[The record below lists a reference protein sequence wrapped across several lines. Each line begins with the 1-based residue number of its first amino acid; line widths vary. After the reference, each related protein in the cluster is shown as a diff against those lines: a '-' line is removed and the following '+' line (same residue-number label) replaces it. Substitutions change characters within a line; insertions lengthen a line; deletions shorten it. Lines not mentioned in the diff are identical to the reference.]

1 MSAVAVVGLQ
11 WGDEGKGKLVDWL
24 AQGAAHVAR
33 FQGGHNA
40 GHTLICDGEKH
51 VLHLLPSGVL
61 HPGVRCHI
69 GNGVVVS
76 PADLL
81 KEIDLLE
88 ERGYSLAD
96 RLFIADSAALI
107 LPYHVALDCARDEG
121 GHIGTTKRGIGPAC
135 EDKTGRRALRF
146 YDLFNGCGEE
156 KLRANLEFYRE
167 LLARYGKSVPA
178 AESLWET
185 LQRQGERLRPYLCDN
200 IGERLAVAHEK
211 GEHVLLEG
219 AQGTLLDIEQGTYPY
234 ATSSGCLASTAAGGL
249 GVELSPTVYGIIKSY
264 CTRVGNGPFPTELDD
279 DTGSQLA
286 RRGHEFGSTT
296 QRPRRCGWLDI
307 PLLRH
312 ALRVNGCRRLALTK
326 MDVLDAFDEIF
337 ICVEYDIDGGRRQTP
352 PSDPMLLQRCRP
364 VYEKM
369 PGWRQSPLG
378 GMTGELPAAAAQYV
392 KRIEDLCGVSI
403 DLVATGPDRSSIIVR
418 RHPFSPE

>member
-1 MSAVAVVGLQ
+1 MS
-11 WGDEGKGKLVDWL
+11 
-24 AQGAAHVAR
+24 
-33 FQGGHNA
+33 
-40 GHTLICDGEKH
+40 
-51 VLHLLPSGVL
+51 
-61 HPGVRCHI
+61 
-69 GNGVVVS
+69 
-76 PADLL
+76 
-81 KEIDLLE
+81 LE
-88 ERGYSLAD
+88 
-96 RLFIADSAALI
+96 
-107 LPYHVALDCARDEG
+107 
-121 GHIGTTKRGIGPAC
+121 
-135 EDKTGRRALRF
+135 
-146 YDLFNGCGEE
+146 
-156 KLRANLEFYRE
+156 
-167 LLARYGKSVPA
+167 
-178 AESLWET
+178 
-185 LQRQGERLRPYLCDN
+185 
-200 IGERLAVAHEK
+200 
-211 GEHVLLEG
+211 
-219 AQGTLLDIEQGTYPY
+219 
-234 ATSSGCLASTAAGGL
+234 
-249 GVELSPTVYGIIKSY
+249 
-264 CTRVGNGPFPTELDD
+264 
-279 DTGSQLA
+279 
-286 RRGHEFGSTT
+286 STT